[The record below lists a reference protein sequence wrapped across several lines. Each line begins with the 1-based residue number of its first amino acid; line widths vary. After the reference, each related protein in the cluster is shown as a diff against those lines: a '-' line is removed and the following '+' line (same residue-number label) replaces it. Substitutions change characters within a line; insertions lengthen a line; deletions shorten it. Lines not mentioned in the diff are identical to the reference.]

1 MFVTKTNKI
10 FNILLNKYFEN
21 TNIIIILDNI
31 YILEKE
37 INNNFV
43 NNNYFLIIIINLFIR

>member
-10 FNILLNKYFEN
+10 INILLNKYFEN

>member
-10 FNILLNKYFEN
+10 INILLNKYFEN

-43 NNNYFLIIIINLFIR
+43 NNNYFLIIIINLFIK

>member
-10 FNILLNKYFEN
+10 INRILNKYFEN

-31 YILEKE
+31 YLLEKQ

-43 NNNYFLIIIINLFIR
+43 NNNYKFIY

>member
-21 TNIIIILDNI
+21 TNTIIILDNI

>member
-21 TNIIIILDNI
+21 INIIIILDNI

>member
-1 MFVTKTNKI
+1 MFITKTNKI
-10 FNILLNKYFEN
+10 INILLNKYFEN

-31 YILEKE
+31 YLLEKQ

-43 NNNYFLIIIINLFIR
+43 NNNYKFIY